1 MTATPYVSVIIPTY
15 NRRDSVER
23 ALRALVHQ
31 TLAPETYEVIVSIDG
46 SQDDTRE
53 MVAAFAA
60 PYRLSSV
67 WQPNQGRAA
76 ACNAGIRIAQ
86 GEVLVILDDDMEPV
100 PDCLERHWHAQ
111 PIGSR
116 CGLMGAVPMYCE
128 ETDPPV
134 AAYVAAKFNR
144 HLDNLARSDH
154 QLTLRDFYSGHFSI
168 RREVLMEVGLFDE
181 SFRIYG
187 NEDLELS
194 LRLMK
199 AGVTLQYSAEALARQ
214 HYSKDFAGLA
224 RDTIAKGRTA
234 VLLASKHPEALPD
247 LQLSAYEQGSWR
259 WRLARAGLLTLSR
272 WWPSTPH
279 TVIALIQRLEQRQVK
294 HLHLYYRFVL
304 DYLYWLGA
312 QTALR
317 ENRRAGQG
325 LTVFVSR
332 RET

>member
-1 MTATPYVSVIIPTY
+1 MTAMPSVSVIIPTY

-23 ALRALVHQ
+23 ALRALAHQ

-46 SQDDTRE
+46 SQDGTRE

-60 PYRLSSV
+60 PYQLSGI

-76 ACNAGIRIAQ
+76 ACNAGIRSAQ
-86 GEVLVILDDDMEPV
+86 GEVLVIMDDDMEPAS
-100 PDCLERHWHAQ
+100 DCLECHSRAH
-111 PIGSR
+111 PVGSR
-116 CGLMGAVPMYCE
+116 FGLMGAVPMYCQ

-144 HLDNLARSDH
+144 HLANLARSDH
-154 QLTLRDFYSGHFSI
+154 RLTLRDFYSGHFSI
-168 RREVLMEVGLFDE
+168 RREVLLEVGLFDE

-194 LRLMK
+194 LRLLK
-199 AGVTLQYSAEALARQ
+199 AGVTLKYSAETLARQ

-247 LQLSAYEQGSWR
+247 LQLSAYKQSSWR

-272 WWPSTPH
+272 WWLATPH
-279 TVIALIQRLEQRQVK
+279 TVIALIQRLEQRHVK
-294 HLHLYYRFVL
+294 HLHRYYRFVL

-317 ENRRAGQG
+317 ENQHSGQG
-325 LTVFVSR
+325 LAALVGR

>member
-1 MTATPYVSVIIPTY
+1 MIAMPYVSVIIPTY

-23 ALRALVHQ
+23 ALRALAHQ
-31 TLAPETYEVIVSIDG
+31 TIAPETYEVIVSIDG
-46 SQDDTRE
+46 SQDGTRE

-60 PYRLSSV
+60 PYRLCSV

-76 ACNAGIRIAQ
+76 ARNAGIRIAT
-86 GEVLVILDDDMEPV
+86 GDILVFFDDDMEPG
-100 PDCLERHWHAQ
+100 PECLEFHRRAHS
-111 PIGSR
+111 IGSR
-116 CGLMGAVPMYCE
+116 LGVLGAVPVYCE
-128 ETDPPV
+128 DDDPPV
-134 AAYVAAKFNR
+134 TAYIAAKFNR
-144 HLDNLARSDH
+144 HLDNLARLDH

-168 RREVLMEVGLFDE
+168 RREVLLEVGLFDE
-181 SFRIYG
+181 AFREYG

-194 LRLMK
+194 LRLTSS
-199 AGVTLQYSAEALARQ
+199 GVALMYYSEALAYQ

-247 LQLSAYEQGSWR
+247 LQLSAYGQGSWR
-259 WRLARAGLLTLSR
+259 WRLARTGLLTLSR
-272 WWPSTPH
+272 WWSSTPDK
-279 TVIALIQRLEQRQVK
+279 VIALIQRLEQHQVR

-317 ENRRAGQG
+317 ENQHSGQG
-325 LTVFVSR
+325 LTTLVSR

>member
-1 MTATPYVSVIIPTY
+1 MTALPYVSVIIPTY
-15 NRRDSVER
+15 SRRDSVER
-23 ALRALVHQ
+23 ALRALAYQ

-46 SQDDTRE
+46 SQDGTRE
-53 MVAAFAA
+53 MVAAFSA
-60 PYRLSSV
+60 PYRLCGV
-67 WQPNQGRAA
+67 WQSNQGRAA
-76 ACNAGIRIAQ
+76 ACNVGIRIAQ
-86 GEVLVILDDDMEPV
+86 GEVLVILDDDMELA
-100 PDCLERHWHAQ
+100 PDCLERHWHAH

-116 CGLMGAVPMYCE
+116 FGIMGAVPMYCE
-128 ETDPPV
+128 KTDPPV

-144 HLDNLARSDH
+144 HLDNLARADH

-168 RREVLMEVGLFDE
+168 RRKVLLEVGFFDE

-199 AGVTLQYSAEALARQ
+199 AGVTLKYSAEALARQ

-325 LTVFVSR
+325 LTVLVSR

>member
-1 MTATPYVSVIIPTY
+1 MTAMPYVSVIIPTY

-23 ALRALVHQ
+23 ALRALAHQ
-31 TLAPETYEVIVSIDG
+31 TLSPETYEVIVSIDG
-46 SQDDTRE
+46 SQDGTRE

-60 PYRLSSV
+60 PYRLCSV
-67 WQPNQGRAA
+67 WQSNQGRAA

-86 GEVLVILDDDMEPV
+86 GEVLVILDDDMEPAV
-100 PDCLERHWHAQ
+100 DCLEHHLRAH

-116 CGLMGAVPMYCE
+116 FGVMGAVPMYCE
-128 ETDPPV
+128 NTDPPV

-144 HLDNLARSDH
+144 HLANLARSDH
-154 QLTLRDFYSGHFSI
+154 RLTLRDFYSGHFSI
-168 RREVLMEVGLFDE
+168 RRDVLMEVGLFDE

-187 NEDLELS
+187 NEDLELF

-199 AGVTLQYSAEALARQ
+199 SSVTLMYSSEALARQ

-247 LQLSAYEQGSWR
+247 LQLSAYEEGSWR
-259 WRLARAGLLTLSR
+259 WRLVRASLLTLSR
-272 WWPSTPH
+272 WWLSTPDK
-279 TVIALIQRLEQRQVK
+279 VIALIRHLEQHQVK

-317 ENRRAGQG
+317 ENQHAGQG
-325 LTVFVSR
+325 LTALVSR